1 MAFREVRML
10 PIGVRIDVIAEFA
23 FTDHAVGSRVV
34 RLRVNDQCLQAEFVF
49 QIGDHVLCE
58 IVFRFDENITS
69 KVMNNVLLDLMM
81 AYEQLNDKLS
91 DNTELKKLKAADTKS
106 VKRGKW
112 FNPPG
117 KARCET
123 HCTRCYGKI
132 MKDQTGAYIETLF
145 CPHCGADMRVPIE

>member
-1 MAFREVRML
+1 MML
-10 PIGVRIDVIAEFA
+10 DLKPEFSKYRYVID
-23 FTDHAVGSRVV
+23 TGSDGRD
-34 RLRVNDQCLQAEFVF
+34 RFS
-49 QIGDHVLCE
+49 
-58 IVFRFDENITS
+58 VFRFDENITS

-91 DNTELKKLKAADTKS
+91 DNTELEKLKAADTKS

-112 FNPPG
+112 FNSQG

-145 CPHCGADMRVPIE
+145 CPHCGADMRE

>member
-1 MAFREVRML
+1 MML
-10 PIGVRIDVIAEFA
+10 DLKPEFSKYRYVID
-23 FTDHAVGSRVV
+23 TGSDGRD
-34 RLRVNDQCLQAEFVF
+34 RFS
-49 QIGDHVLCE
+49 
-58 IVFRFDENITS
+58 VFRFDENITS